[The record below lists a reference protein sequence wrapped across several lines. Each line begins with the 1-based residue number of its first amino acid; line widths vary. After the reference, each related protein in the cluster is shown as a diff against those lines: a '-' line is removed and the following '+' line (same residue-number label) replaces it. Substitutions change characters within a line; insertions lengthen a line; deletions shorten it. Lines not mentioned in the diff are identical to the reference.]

1 MTRTA
6 WLASQDFRVLCF
18 WNTEVL
24 GDMTAVQEV
33 IAQACAGK
41 PPSPWP
47 SPTVGGG
54 DWCRSPIICITRL
67 VGERVGVRG
76 NVRDHAPS

>member
-41 PPSPWP
+41 PPSP
-47 SPTVGGG
+47 
-54 DWCRSPIICITRL
+54 
-67 VGERVGVRG
+67 
-76 NVRDHAPS
+76 